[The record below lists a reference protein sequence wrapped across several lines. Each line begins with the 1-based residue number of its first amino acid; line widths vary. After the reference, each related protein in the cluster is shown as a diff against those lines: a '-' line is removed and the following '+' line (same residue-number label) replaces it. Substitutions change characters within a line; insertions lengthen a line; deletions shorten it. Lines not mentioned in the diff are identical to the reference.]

1 MKKFN
6 WLLILTF
13 VALLPQDAWAAQD
26 KMPWW
31 GVLLLVSS
39 ISTVIS
45 GLLVWKNKKLETF
58 TEKAMGF
65 GAWFW
70 FIIFI
75 QVMVYGFYIG
85 IVKYLN

>member
-1 MKKFN
+1 MKKIS
-6 WLLILTF
+6 WILIIVVF
-13 VALLPQDAWAAQD
+13 AVLPETAFAAQD

-31 GVLLLVSS
+31 GTLLLVTSV
-39 ISTVIS
+39 STVIS
-45 GLLVWKNKKLETF
+45 AYLVWKNEKLETF

-75 QVMVYGFYIG
+75 QIMIYGFYIG
-85 IVKYLN
+85 IEKYLR

>member
-1 MKKFN
+1 MKKLS
-6 WLLILTF
+6 WILLILCI
-13 VALLPQDAWAAQD
+13 ALLPNTAFAAKD
-26 KMPWW
+26 DLPWW

-39 ISTVIS
+39 ISTAIS
-45 GLLVWKNKKLETF
+45 VVLVWRNKKLETF

-70 FIIFI
+70 FIIFL

-85 IVKYLN
+85 IEKYLN